1 MSEKRTDV
9 VMCGNT
15 PGEQTGRTDSCW
27 EAPWFWCCPMLL
39 VKKPFVIWNDHVRHT
54 DKNNQGEVVVLREE
68 KKMLTGQARKLNN
81 ELRASLRRKEAA
93 SAQQAELNETINEL
107 ELECRAAE
115 GDVR

>member
-1 MSEKRTDV
+1 M
-9 VMCGNT
+9 
-15 PGEQTGRTDSCW
+15 
-27 EAPWFWCCPMLL
+27 
-39 VKKPFVIWNDHVRHT
+39 
-54 DKNNQGEVVVLREE
+54 LREE

-93 SAQQAELNETINEL
+93 SVQQAELNEAINEL